1 MLQLCMKIIVAN
13 IIDTIL
19 NLNGVLTFGTVLFY
33 ITIHNTANDASAA
46 NEISYMIGNT
56 SSTSFHFAVDDKEV
70 RQGIHTNRNAW
81 HTGDG
86 TYGTGNRKS
95 IGVEICYS
103 KSGGPKYKAAEK
115 LAIKFVAQLLKE
127 RGRGIDRVRKH
138 QDWNG
143 KYCPHRILSEGR
155 WDEVKATIE
164 KELRALGGKT
174 SSKPSS
180 SAPKASGG
188 TYTVK
193 KGDTLS
199 VIAKEHEV
207 SMATLQSLN
216 GIKNPNLIKVGQ
228 VLKLISSS
236 TSSPKPS
243 SKKTS
248 FALPSG
254 VIRVTR
260 PMRKGDDVR
269 RIQNALAALYFYPDK
284 GVKNNAIDGVYGPKT
299 ANTVKR
305 FQSVNGLSADGIYGP
320 KTKVKLEEFLK

>member
-1 MLQLCMKIIVAN
+1 M
-13 IIDTIL
+13 TITVKK
-19 NLNGVLTFGTVLFY
+19 NLVLEAKYALKCPNYMAAEY

-70 RQGIHTNRNAW
+70 IQGLPLNRNAW

-86 TYGTGNRKS
+86 TNGTGNRKS

-103 KSGGPKYKAAEK
+103 KSGGARYKAAEK

-127 RGRGIDRVRKH
+127 RGWGVDHVRKH

-155 WDEVKATIE
+155 WDEVKSAIE
-164 KELRALGGKT
+164 KELKALGGKT
-174 SSKPSS
+174 TST
-180 SAPKASGG
+180 SASKASGG

-199 VIAKEHEV
+199 AIAKEYGV
-207 SMATLQSLN
+207 SVANLQSWN
-216 GIKNPNLIKVGQ
+216 NIKDPNKITVGQ
-228 VLKLISSS
+228 KLKLEGSS
-236 TSSPKPS
+236 TKSS

-248 FALPSG
+248 YALPSG
-254 VIRVTR
+254 IYKVTS

-269 RIQNALAALYFYPDK
+269 QIQKALAALYFYPDK
-284 GVKNNAIDGVYGPKT
+284 GAKNNGIDGVYGPKT
-299 ANTVKR
+299 ANAVKR
-305 FQSVNGLSADGIYGP
+305 FQSVSGLTADGIYGP
-320 KTKVKLEEFLK
+320 KTKAKIEAKLK

>member
-1 MLQLCMKIIVAN
+1 M
-13 IIDTIL
+13 TISVKK
-19 NLNGVLTFGTVLFY
+19 NLVSEAKYALKCPNAMTAEY

-70 RQGIHTNRNAW
+70 RQGIPTNRNAW

-86 TYGTGNRKS
+86 KNGTGNRKS

-127 RGRGIDRVRKH
+127 RGWGIDRVRKH

-155 WDEVKATIE
+155 WDEVKAAIE
-164 KELRALGGKT
+164 AELKALGGKT
-174 SSKPSS
+174 TSKP
-180 SAPKASGG
+180 GG

-193 KGDTLS
+193 KGDALS
-199 VIAKEHEV
+199 VIAQKTGV
-207 SMATLQSLN
+207 SMATLQRLN

-228 VLKLISSS
+228 VLKLTGSS
-236 TSSPKPS
+236 TSSAKPS
-243 SKKTS
+243 NKKTS
-248 FALPSG
+248 YALPSG
-254 VIRVTR
+254 IYKVTS

-269 RIQNALAALYFYPDK
+269 RIQKALAALYFYPDK
-284 GVKNNAIDGVYGPKT
+284 GAKNNGIDGVYGPKT
-299 ANTVKR
+299 ANAVKR
-305 FQSVNGLSADGIYGP
+305 FQSIYGLVADGIYGP
-320 KTKVKLEEFLK
+320 KTKAKIESKLK

>member
-1 MLQLCMKIIVAN
+1 M
-13 IIDTIL
+13 TIAVKK
-19 NLNGVLTFGTVLFY
+19 NLVSEAKYSLKCPNYMDAEY

-70 RQGIHTNRNAW
+70 RQGIPTNRNAW

-86 TYGTGNRKS
+86 TNGTGNRKS

-127 RGRGIDRVRKH
+127 RGWGIDRVRKH

-155 WDEVKATIE
+155 WDEVKAAIE
-164 KELRALGGKT
+164 AELKALEGKT
-174 SSKPSS
+174 TSKTSS

-199 VIAKEHEV
+199 VIAKEHGV
-207 SMATLQSLN
+207 SVATLQSLN

-228 VLKLISSS
+228 VLKLTGSSS
-236 TSSPKPS
+236 SNAKPS

-248 FALPSG
+248 YALPSG
-254 VIRVTR
+254 VIKLTS
-260 PMRKGDDVR
+260 PMTKGTKVR
-269 RIQNALAALYFYPDK
+269 QVQNALAALYFYPDK
-284 GVKNNAIDGVYGPKT
+284 GAKNNGIDGVYGPKT
-299 ANTVKR
+299 ANAVKR
-305 FQSVNGLSADGIYGP
+305 FQSMYGLTQDGIYGS
-320 KTKVKLEEFLK
+320 KTKAKLESLLK

>member
-1 MLQLCMKIIVAN
+1 M
-13 IIDTIL
+13 TITVKK
-19 NLNGVLTFGTVLFY
+19 NLVSKSKYGLKCSNPMTAEY

-70 RQGIHTNRNAW
+70 RQGIPTDRNAW

-86 TYGTGNRKS
+86 TNGTGNRKS

-103 KSGGPKYKAAEK
+103 KSGGPKYKAAEQ

-127 RGRGIDRVRKH
+127 RGWGIDRVRKH

-155 WDEVKATIE
+155 WEQVKVAIAA
-164 KELRALGGKT
+164 ELERLGGK
-174 SSKPSS
+174 
-180 SAPKASGG
+180 KASSPAKTIAKTNGA
-188 TYTVK
+188 TYTIK
-193 KGDTLS
+193 KGDALS
-199 VIAKEHEV
+199 VIAQKTGV

-228 VLKLISSS
+228 VLKLKGSS

-243 SKKTS
+243 SKKMS
-248 FALPSG
+248 YALPSG
-254 VIRVTR
+254 IYKVKSPMMKGASVTQ
-260 PMRKGDDVR
+260 
-269 RIQNALAALYFYPDK
+269 IQKALAALYFYPNK
-284 GVKNNAIDGVYGPKT
+284 GAKNNGIDGVYGPKT
-299 ANTVKR
+299 ANAVKR
-305 FQSVNGLSADGIYGP
+305 FQSVSGLAADGIYGP
-320 KTKVKLEEFLK
+320 KTKAKIEEKLK

>member
-1 MLQLCMKIIVAN
+1 MAITVKK
-13 IIDTIL
+13 
-19 NLNGVLTFGTVLFY
+19 NLVSEAKYGLKCPNEMTAQY

-70 RQGIHTNRNAW
+70 RQGIPTNRNAW

-86 TYGTGNRKS
+86 TNGTGNRKS

-103 KSGGPKYKAAEK
+103 QSGGARYKKAEA

-127 RGRGIDRVRKH
+127 RGWGIDRVRKH

-155 WDEVKATIE
+155 WAQVKAAIAA
-164 KELRALGGKT
+164 ELERLGGK
-174 SSKPSS
+174 KAPS
-180 SAPKASGG
+180 PTKTTTKANGA

-193 KGDTLS
+193 KGDALS
-199 VIAKEHEV
+199 IIAQKTGV
-207 SMATLQSLN
+207 SMATLQRLN

-228 VLKLISSS
+228 ILKLTGSSISR
-236 TSSPKPS
+236 TKPS

-248 FALPSG
+248 YALPSG
-254 VIRVTR
+254 VIKVTS
-260 PMRKGDDVR
+260 PMTKGTKVR
-269 RIQNALAALYFYPDK
+269 QVQNALAALYFYPDK
-284 GVKNNAIDGVYGPKT
+284 GAKNNGIDGVYGPKT
-299 ANTVKR
+299 ANALKR
-305 FQSVNGLSADGIYGP
+305 FQSVNGLTDDGIYGP
-320 KTKVKLEEFLK
+320 KTRAKIEAKLK